1 MSSFRYPPR
10 TALVSLLL
18 LALAASSANASSS
31 RNERE
36 AEQVRLEEA
45 CEVAREAILSVERAA
60 YVEECVDKN
69 QRPDRA
75 SCERF
80 YADHGARAG
89 NRAPLYLDLPECV
102 EAHEFQ
108 QNNR

>member
-1 MSSFRYPPR
+1 MFSIRIPHCIVL
-10 TALVSLLL
+10 TSLLL
-18 LALAASSANASSS
+18 FAMAASSAHASSS
-31 RNERE
+31 RNQRD
-36 AEQVRLEEA
+36 AEQARLDEV
-45 CEVAREAILSVERAA
+45 CETAREAILSVERAA
-60 YVEECVDKN
+60 YVEECVEKK

-102 EAHEFQ
+102 EAHEFR